1 MLLSEVRGV
10 QRRSHNFATKPQK
23 SGDPPLKKSLL
34 MAITLS
40 LLISGFTSGKTQH
53 SLSSPPSKEVKPT
66 QTRTGRSTVSQSQ
79 TDVASL
85 LHQEYLKWEGTPHK
99 MGGNN
104 SLGVDCSGF
113 VHQLYDRVFDLKLPR
128 STHQLMGVGQEI
140 SRHHLEPGDLV
151 FFRPPSYPRHVG
163 IYIGN
168 SKFIHTSSSAGVTTS
183 DMDSNYWRKAYWMSR
198 RVLN

>member
-1 MLLSEVRGV
+1 
-10 QRRSHNFATKPQK
+10 
-23 SGDPPLKKSLL
+23 LKKRLL

-40 LLISGFTSGKTQH
+40 LLISGFTSCKTQH
-53 SLSSPPSKEVKPT
+53 RLSSPPSKEVKPS
-66 QTRTGRSTVSQSQ
+66 QTKTGRSTVSQSQ

-85 LHQEYLKWEGTPHK
+85 IHQEYLKWEGTPHK

-183 DMDSNYWRKAYWMSR
+183 DMNSNYWRKAYWMSR

>member
-1 MLLSEVRGV
+1 
-10 QRRSHNFATKPQK
+10 
-23 SGDPPLKKSLL
+23 LKKRIL

-40 LLISGFTSGKTQH
+40 LLISGFTSCKTQH
-53 SLSSPPSKEVKPT
+53 RLSSPPSKELKPS
-66 QTRTGRSTVSQSQ
+66 QTKTGSSTVSQSQ
-79 TDVASL
+79 TDMTSL
-85 LHQEYLKWEGTPHK
+85 IHQEYLKWEGTPHK
-99 MGGNN
+99 MGGNDFQ
-104 SLGVDCSGF
+104 GVDCSGF

-128 STHQLMGVGQEI
+128 STPQLMGVGQEI

-183 DMDSNYWRKAYWMSR
+183 DLNSNYWRGAYWMSR